1 MSKIKLHTY
10 NVLNQSG
17 AAVTV
22 TGSPDSGYP
31 EERLYDDSIDFYWK
45 YTATA
50 TVTFHI
56 DQGASDNLLVD
67 TLIIDKH
74 NFNGRVMSWQYSD
87 NDSNWFD
94 LVDGWTQGDNLQIV
108 KVSTETTA
116 HRYLRLVVTS
126 AVNPYCTEVYMGYGY
141 EFQVRFDEPP
151 EELDI
156 DNVLWEETLGGCER
170 STKLGD
176 VRKGRMYS
184 VFLDPTLLA
193 KWRTAI
199 SYLDENSKPFYI
211 KDHEDNYWLGRFK
224 GLPGGIFPTEQQQ
237 TKQFELLEIL

>member
-1 MSKIKLHTY
+1 M
-10 NVLNQSG
+10 
-17 AAVTV
+17 AW
-22 TGSPDSGYP
+22 
-31 EERLYDDSIDFYWK
+31 E
-45 YTATA
+45 
-50 TVTFHI
+50 
-56 DQGASDNLLVD
+56 
-67 TLIIDKH
+67 
-74 NFNGRVMSWQYSD
+74 YSD

-94 LVDGWTQGDNLQIV
+94 LVVGWTQGDNNQIV
-108 KVSTETTA
+108 KASTETSI
-116 HRYLRLVVTS
+116 HRYIRLVITS
-126 AVNPYCTEVYMGYGY
+126 AVNPQCTEIYMGHGY

-184 VFLDPTLLA
+184 VFLDPALLA
-193 KWRTAI
+193 SWRTAI

-211 KDHEDNYWLGRFK
+211 KDHEDSYWLGRFRSF
-224 GLPGGIFPTEQQQ
+224 PGGVFAVEENQ

>member
-1 MSKIKLHTY
+1 
-10 NVLNQSG
+10 
-17 AAVTV
+17 
-22 TGSPDSGYP
+22 
-31 EERLYDDSIDFYWK
+31 
-45 YTATA
+45 
-50 TVTFHI
+50 
-56 DQGASDNLLVD
+56 
-67 TLIIDKH
+67 
-74 NFNGRVMSWQYSD
+74 MSWQYSN
-87 NDSNWFD
+87 NDSDWSD

-108 KVSTETTA
+108 KVSTETSA

-126 AVNPYCTEVYMGYGY
+126 AVNPQCTEIYMGYGY

-199 SYLDENSKPFYI
+199 SYLDENSKPFHI
-211 KDHEDNYWLGRFK
+211 KDHEANYWLGRFK
-224 GLPGGIFPTEQQQ
+224 SLPSGIFVGESQQ